1 MAEIDIF
8 SIEPQKISRDLKGK
22 FLLIYGLPKTGKS
35 TFGSQLPRALFMN
48 FEQGT
53 NALAGIRGVPIL
65 RWTDAKKVLTQLRK
79 PQAREMYDSI
89 VVDTASIAW
98 QLCEKFICQREG
110 VDSIR
115 DIQWGQGWNMLKT
128 EFSEF
133 WREITLLG
141 FGILFIAHSKEKPTE
156 MKDEDGNPIT
166 AVAPDLPANAYTI
179 INSIVD
185 IIGYLQVQMNADG
198 TSTRYLYTRST
209 PTIFAGSRYQ
219 YLAPKIKFGYQEL
232 VDAIGD
238 AIDKAVTL
246 DGAEVTD
253 HTVIAQVTARPFSV
267 VMDEAREIWQNY
279 LEKAS
284 SDEEKEQRL
293 HTMQDIIKKV
303 FGNESFRLSQAVP
316 SQSDLV
322 ELFIDEMKEIM
333 KAT

>member
-1 MAEIDIF
+1 MADIDIF
-8 SIEPQKISRDLKGK
+8 SLEPSKISRDLKGK
-22 FLLIYGLPKTGKS
+22 FLLIYGQPKTGKS

-53 NALAGIRGVPIL
+53 NALAGIKSQPIL

-79 PQAREMYDSI
+79 PQAKEIFDTI

-98 QLCEKFICQREG
+98 QLCEKYICQREN

-115 DIQWGQGWNMLKT
+115 DVPWGQGWNMLKQ

-141 FGILFIAHSKEKPTE
+141 FGILFIAHSKDKPTE
-156 MKDEDGNPIT
+156 MRNEEGEAIT
-166 AVAPDLPANAYTI
+166 AVCPDLPNQCYTI

-185 IIGYLQVQMNADG
+185 IIGYLQVQMNPDG
-198 TSTRYLYTRST
+198 TSERFLYTRST

-238 AIDKAVTL
+238 AIDMAVEK

-253 HTVIAQVTARPFSV
+253 HTEIAQIKDRPFQE
-267 VMDEAREIWQNY
+267 VMAEAKEVWVKY
-279 LEKAS
+279 LETGSA
-284 SDEEKEQRL
+284 DEKDQHL
-293 HTMQDIIKKV
+293 MIMKDIIKRV
-303 FGNESFRLSQAVP
+303 FGSEDFKLSQAVP
-316 SQSDLV
+316 SQSSLV
-322 ELFIDEMKEIM
+322 EYFIDEVKQLM
-333 KAT
+333 

>member
-1 MAEIDIF
+1 MADIDIF
-8 SIEPQKISRDLKGK
+8 SLEPSKISRDLKGK
-22 FLLIYGLPKTGKS
+22 FLLIYGQPKTGKS

-53 NALAGIRGVPIL
+53 NALAGIKSQPIL

-79 PQAREMYDSI
+79 PQAKEIFDTI

-98 QLCEKFICQREG
+98 QLCEKYICQREN

-115 DIQWGQGWNMLKT
+115 DVPWGQGWNMLKQ

-141 FGILFIAHSKEKPTE
+141 FGILFIAHSKDKPTE
-156 MKDEDGNPIT
+156 MRNEDGEAIT
-166 AVAPDLPANAYTI
+166 AVCPDLPNQCYTI

-185 IIGYLQVQMNADG
+185 IIGYLQVQMNPDG
-198 TSTRYLYTRST
+198 TSERFLYTRST

-232 VDAIGD
+232 VDAIGN
-238 AIDKAVTL
+238 AIDMAVEK

-253 HTVIAQVTARPFSV
+253 HTEIAQIKDRPFQE
-267 VMDEAREIWQNY
+267 VMAEAKEVWIKY
-279 LEKAS
+279 LEVGGE
-284 SDEEKEQRL
+284 EEKDQHL
-293 HTMQDIIKKV
+293 MIMKDIIKRV
-303 FGNESFRLSQAVP
+303 FGSEDFKLSQAVP
-316 SQSDLV
+316 SQSSLV
-322 ELFIDEMKEIM
+322 EYFIDEVKQLM
-333 KAT
+333 

>member
-1 MAEIDIF
+1 MANIDIF
-8 SIEPQKISRDLKGK
+8 SLEPSKISRDLKGK
-22 FLLIYGLPKTGKS
+22 FLLIYGQPKTGKS

-53 NALAGIRGVPIL
+53 NALAGIKSQPIL
-65 RWTDAKKVLTQLRK
+65 RWTDAKQVLTQLRK
-79 PQAREMYDSI
+79 PQAKEIFDTV

-98 QLCEKFICQREG
+98 QLCEKYICQRES

-115 DIQWGQGWNMLKT
+115 DVPWGQGWNMLKQ

-156 MKDEDGNPIT
+156 MRDEDGNAIT
-166 AVAPDLPANAYTI
+166 AVCPDLPMQAYTI

-185 IIGYLQVQMNADG
+185 IIGYLQVQMNPDG
-198 TSTRYLYTRST
+198 TSERYLYTRST

-219 YLAPKIKFGYQEL
+219 YLAPKIPFGYKEL

-238 AIDKAVTL
+238 AIDMAVEK

-253 HTVIAQVTARPFSV
+253 HTEIVQIKDRPFQE
-267 VMDEAREIWQNY
+267 VMTEAKEIWTKY
-279 LEKAS
+279 LDVEG
-284 SDEEKEQRL
+284 EERDQHLAIMK
-293 HTMQDIIKKV
+293 DIIKRV
-303 FGNESFRLSQAVP
+303 FGSEEFKLSQAVP
-316 SQSDLV
+316 SQSSLV
-322 ELFIDEMKEIM
+322 EYFIDEVKQLM
-333 KAT
+333 

>member
-1 MAEIDIF
+1 MADIDIF
-8 SIEPQKISRDLKGK
+8 SLEPSKISRDLKGK
-22 FLLIYGLPKTGKS
+22 FLLIYGQPKTGKS

-53 NALAGIRGVPIL
+53 NALAGIKSQPIL

-79 PQAREMYDSI
+79 PQAKEIYDTI

-98 QLCEKFICQREG
+98 QLCEKYICQREN

-115 DIQWGQGWNMLKT
+115 DVPWGQGWNMLRQ

-141 FGILFIAHSKEKPTE
+141 FGILFIAHSKDKPTE
-156 MKDEDGNPIT
+156 MRDEDGEAIT
-166 AVAPDLPANAYTI
+166 AVCPDLPNQCYTI

-185 IIGYLQVQMNADG
+185 IIGYLQVQMNPDG
-198 TSTRYLYTRST
+198 TSERFLYTRST
-209 PTIFAGSRYQ
+209 PTVFAGSRYQ

-238 AIDKAVTL
+238 AIDMAVEK

-253 HTVIAQVTARPFSV
+253 HTEIAQIKDRPFQE
-267 VMDEAREIWQNY
+267 VMAEAKEVWIKY
-279 LEKAS
+279 LEAGGE
-284 SDEEKEQRL
+284 EEKDQHL
-293 HTMQDIIKKV
+293 MIMKDIIKRV
-303 FGNESFRLSQAVP
+303 FGSEDFKLSQAVP
-316 SQSDLV
+316 SQSSLV
-322 ELFIDEMKEIM
+322 EYFIDEVKQLM
-333 KAT
+333 